1 MFALSILTRHAD
13 ASGLGPSSDHSLRL
27 CIGSTHFCH
36 TLHLTVRIR
45 QSVSER
51 LICTHSTMKG
61 THHATVSSRFGTD
74 TVIQRRSE
82 RLDPIDSTSGTG
94 HVRQSQQPAERL
106 EGRRGHTVQCRGR
119 TMACGAAADGTV
131 LGIHSTCAH
140 AGLLAV
146 RGHGNAGVPP
156 IRTVVV
162 ASVSGGISKWWHHP
176 AWPANARNPSP
187 PKGKTGSRNVCS
199 LSQRSDRSVISGR
212 SVAHVGASGRSG
224 CRRFRLVGHHS
235 FGGQEQACDGGCVL
249 QGGTGDLDRV
259 GDAGGQ

>member
-1 MFALSILTRHAD
+1 MLDYIQMARLEYALGELEYKTTNDTEKVIRHFRTALQHLEKGGFDLSI
-13 ASGLGPSSDHSLRL
+13 S
-27 CIGSTHFCH
+27 
-36 TLHLTVRIR
+36 
-45 QSVSER
+45 
-51 LICTHSTMKG
+51 
-61 THHATVSSRFGTD
+61 
-74 TVIQRRSE
+74 
-82 RLDPIDSTSGTG
+82 
-94 HVRQSQQPAERL
+94 
-106 EGRRGHTVQCRGR
+106 TVQCRGR